1 MGIKNLKKMPYLKIA
16 GVSNLVTKDNLR
28 ELFQCCGKIE
38 NLILIRNNEK
48 YIYLI
53 EFKNESEAETAQMIS
68 NTELGD
74 SKLIVERIT
83 NDEGKKLLS
92 KISIRKRIPKNEY
105 EEALNKMKEM
115 MQGPIKNEGTVAD
128 EVQRTIYIGN
138 LHNAVKGEQ
147 LRALFETVGD
157 TLYVKFSGT
166 SQFRYAFVEYAT
178 KEAAKAAFALHGTFL
193 GGQSIKVGQ
202 AHNPIFKDDASTN
215 SDANLRAAKKQIEKL
230 TLKKQDRISLPR
242 IEKRHSH
249 DRNQRRRK
257 RNKSKNKHEKKKRRS
272 NDRKRS
278 RSSVEN
284 KNDQGGVFWDGFQWH
299 TNMNTITNSRI
310 RNSKNIAV

>member
-1 MGIKNLKKMPYLKIA
+1 MPYLKIT

-28 ELFQCCGKIE
+28 ELFQCCGVIQT
-38 NLILIRNNEK
+38 LILIRNNENF
-48 YIYLI
+48 IYLI
-53 EFKNESEAETAQMIS
+53 QFKNESEAETAQMIS

-74 SKLIVERIT
+74 SRLVVERIT
-83 NDEGKKLLS
+83 DDEGKKLLS
-92 KISIRKRIPKNEY
+92 KISTGKKTPKNEY

-115 MQGPIKNEGTVAD
+115 MQGPMKNEGTVAD

-157 TLYVKFSGT
+157 ILYVKFSGT

-202 AHNPIFKDDASTN
+202 AHNPIFKDDVSMN

-230 TLKKQDRISLPR
+230 TLKKQDRKSLSCD
-242 IEKRHSH
+242 EKRQSN
-249 DRNQRRRK
+249 DRNHRGRK
-257 RNKSKNKHEKKKRRS
+257 RNKAKNKREKKRRRS
-272 NDRKRS
+272 NDGRKS
-278 RSSVEN
+278 RSNSKIEDN
-284 KNDQGGVFWDGFQWH
+284 QGGVFWDGFQC
-299 TNMNTITNSRI
+299 N
-310 RNSKNIAV
+310 

>member
-1 MGIKNLKKMPYLKIA
+1 MG
-16 GVSNLVTKDNLR
+16 
-28 ELFQCCGKIE
+28 
-38 NLILIRNNEK
+38 
-48 YIYLI
+48 
-53 EFKNESEAETAQMIS
+53 
-68 NTELGD
+68 
-74 SKLIVERIT
+74 
-83 NDEGKKLLS
+83 
-92 KISIRKRIPKNEY
+92 

-115 MQGPIKNEGTVAD
+115 MQGPMKNEGTVAD

-157 TLYVKFSGT
+157 ILYVKFSGT

-202 AHNPIFKDDASTN
+202 AHNPIFKDDVSMN

-230 TLKKQDRISLPR
+230 TLKKQDGISLSCD
-242 IEKRHSH
+242 EKRQSH
-249 DRNQRRRK
+249 DRNHRRYK
-257 RNKSKNKHEKKKRRS
+257 RNKTKNKREKKKRRN

-278 RSSVEN
+278 R
-284 KNDQGGVFWDGFQWH
+284 
-299 TNMNTITNSRI
+299 
-310 RNSKNIAV
+310 